1 MKLKGKVS
9 IVTGGGQGIGYA
21 ISLRFAREGSYIVIP
36 DIDADKAKKTCE
48 AIKEGGG
55 TAIFLKTDVTKPIE
69 VEEMINKAI
78 KEFGKINILVN
89 NAGNR
94 SITPLMEISDE
105 EWDSMIRLNLTSVFL
120 CSQRAIPYLEKEE
133 GRIINIS
140 SIGGLAGF
148 SNRASYCAAKAGVI
162 NLTRAMAIELASRK
176 INVNCIAPGIT
187 LTPLTAHYATG
198 HDSDSMAMRT
208 MLNTIPLGR
217 WGKPE
222 EIAAAAVFLVSDEAE
237 YITGI
242 TLPVDGGWSA
252 R

>member
-21 ISLRFAREGSYIVIP
+21 ICLRFAREGSYIVIP
-36 DIDADKAKKTCE
+36 DIDAGKAKKTCE
-48 AIKEGGG
+48 AINEGGG

-69 VEEMINKAI
+69 VEEMINKAV

-94 SITPLMEISDE
+94 SITPLTEISDE

-120 CSQRAIPYLEKEE
+120 CSQRAIPYLEKEG

-162 NLTRAMAIELASRK
+162 NLTRAMAIELASKK

-198 HDSDSMAMRT
+198 LDSDSMAMRT
-208 MLNTIPLGR
+208 MLNIIPLGR

-222 EIAAAAVFLVSDEAE
+222 DIAAAAVFLVSDEAE